1 MPCFRGIAEKSK
13 WREQKFLLS
22 VPANEIASYRT
33 EARDEIVFQGA
44 IDLLYFDGNG
54 YTVVDYKYSALSGE
68 ALKEKYASQIG
79 LYRKAVA
86 KGKRVD
92 EEKVRASIVNIRRLE
107 EIPF

>member
-1 MPCFRGIAEKSK
+1 M
-13 WREQKFLLS
+13 
-22 VPANEIASYRT
+22 
-33 EARDEIVFQGA
+33 FQGA

-54 YTVVDYKYSALSGE
+54 YTVVDYKYSALGAE
-68 ALKEKYASQIG
+68 ALKEKYAPQIG

-92 EEKVRASIVNIRRLE
+92 EGKVRACIVNIRRLE